1 MNIQPIIVREYLES
15 LKESEELDYIFPI
28 LLEAEGFIIF
38 SKPTEYKGFSQYG
51 KDIVAVGIDFHDGIK
66 KKFHFELKGG
76 DDRHISKSNL
86 TKNDG
91 IIESLRESKY
101 AEFKTLNE
109 EYQNLPLKIVLVH
122 NGEIKSSIQKT
133 FEDFIAKE
141 FPLNGGIEFER
152 WGISELTKLFSEKL
166 FSAFLLTDPKT
177 TKLFNRVLI
186 NLDVYEKVSQD
197 FIELLDCMFSQID
210 RYQYKKA
217 TPKNYITLFESIRLI
232 SFIIYTES
240 KSYNNLSIAKK
251 YLSCL
256 ILKYWNW
263 ILCNK
268 FENDKK
274 ITQYFDKTLKL
285 YFDVLSEF
293 FQRTLSIAVLKAGL
307 YSEQGGRYEEVGY
320 TCRTFEY
327 LQDLCFFLNFIKI
340 KSPDKNED
348 NKSKQIVVN
357 IINANNVSNRPL
369 LDIHSIPIISILSL
383 FLGTEDNKNA
393 ETYLESIFDNL
404 INAKERY
411 DRMPDANND
420 IKNVIRYITT
430 NEKSMYYID
439 TTSLLIATLLEF
451 TVILNRNDIFNKVRD
466 FIKKHSIDIALFVP
480 HHGIN
485 SSSKQLIEN
494 TNFDLEE
501 LLFSFKPFNEGYQ
514 HNVLMTKNF
523 KDDFK
528 FEDYKEYV
536 LSLKNEFTYE
546 YRTDKAGYSFLRDL
560 AHIYNKTPYFPDKWR
575 IYLQH

>member
-51 KDIVAVGIDFHDGIK
+51 KDIVAVGIDFHDGKK

-109 EYQNLPLKIVLVH
+109 EYQKLPLKIVLVH
-122 NGEIKSSIQKT
+122 NGEIKASIQKP

-141 FPLNGGIEFER
+141 FPLNGDIEFEH

-186 NLDVYEKVSQD
+186 NLDVSEKVSQE

-210 RYQYKKA
+210 RRQYKK
-217 TPKNYITLFESIRLI
+217 TIPRNYIALFESIRLI

-263 ILCNK
+263 ILSNK

-274 ITQYFDKTLKL
+274 ITQHFDKTLKL
-285 YFDVLSEF
+285 YMEVLNEY
-293 FQRTLSIAVLKAGL
+293 FQRTLPISVLKDGL

-327 LQDLCFFLNFIKI
+327 LQDLCFFLNFLIVQNA
-340 KSPDKNED
+340 DENE
-348 NKSKQIVVN
+348 KSKMKQIIVN
-357 IINANNVSNRPL
+357 VLNANNVTSRPL
-369 LDIHSIPIISILSL
+369 LDIQSIPIISILNL
-383 FLGTEDNKNA
+383 FLSTEDNKNA
-393 ETYLESIFDNL
+393 EIYLELVFDNL

-420 IKNVIRYITT
+420 IKNVIRYAATK
-430 NEKSMYYID
+430 EKSMYYID

-451 TVILNRNDIFNKVRD
+451 TVILNREDIFNTVRD
-466 FIKKHSIDIALFVP
+466 FVKKHSIDIAIFVP
-480 HHGIN
+480 HHGMD
-485 SSSKQLIEN
+485 STSKPLIQN

-501 LLFSFKPFNEGYQ
+501 LLFSLEPFNEGYQ
-514 HNVLMTKNF
+514 HNVIMTKNF
-523 KDDFK
+523 KDELD
-528 FEDYKEYV
+528 FEDYKKLV

-546 YRTDKAGYSFLRDL
+546 YRTDKAGYSFLKDL
-560 AHIYNKTPYFPDKWR
+560 AHIYNRTPYFPDKWR
-575 IYLQH
+575 IFL